1 MGAQFG
7 SKRQPDKA
15 RRELECPNVVP
26 RKHRRSPESY
36 QGAPKNLNLKAL
48 APILERKC
56 DPHGCHEGKKQEN
69 VRIAKPLKKQG
80 FFIDFQ

>member
-26 RKHRRSPESY
+26 RKHRRSPESC
-36 QGAPKNLNLKAL
+36 QGAPKNPKWRLLH
-48 APILERKC
+48 PFWS
-56 DPHGCHEGKKQEN
+56 EN
-69 VRIAKPLKKQG
+69 VIHMAATREKSRKM
-80 FFIDFQ
+80 